1 MADKQRKN
9 QTVEQALRMGA
20 MSIGGGIAASAIGQA
35 GIIPHDVTGMGGANL
50 PDGSIFH
57 HGPGDPNI
65 LERPAGGYLAD
76 ASHAGS
82 VEITRNNEISNIARS
97 LDDNST
103 LTINGHTLNILD
115 YAPGGD
121 AIQLAAGR
129 GDPAQVMVMM
139 GQFGMQH
146 GLGRQDQINN
156 SISED
161 ASGEGG
167 DRPDRDASGKKVR
180 YDAHGRRLPDI
191 DEEARDREALAF
203 QHRLDLDTVVET
215 SDSAR
220 VHTQITAHGRTLS
233 VDTDFEA
240 YDYDNKYEREEAAD
254 HAKDTELTARDDFEN
269 HARNMRFRSQI
280 RAHLEAASKD
290 EGLDI

>member
-1 MADKQRKN
+1 MGNKQHKN
-9 QTVEQALRMGA
+9 HTPEQALRMGL
-20 MSIGGGIAASAIGQA
+20 MSVGGGITASAISQA
-35 GIIPHDVTGMGGANL
+35 GIIPHDVTGMAGANL
-50 PDGSIFH
+50 PDGSVFH

-97 LDDNST
+97 LDDTST
-103 LTINGHTLNILD
+103 LTINGHQLNVLD
-115 YAPGGD
+115 YTPGGD
-121 AIQLAAGR
+121 LVQLAAGR
-129 GDPAQVMVMM
+129 GDPAQIMVMM

-146 GLGRQDQINN
+146 GFGSQNHNGSRVSDEIAQND
-156 SISED
+156 
-161 ASGEGG
+161 
-167 DRPDRDASGKKVR
+167 DRPDRDADGKKIR

-240 YDYDNKYEREEAAD
+240 YDYDNQYEREEAAD
-254 HAKDTELTARDDFEN
+254 HAKNTELTARDEFEN